1 MKKRKTLQDLTIK
14 DNFLFG
20 AVMQVEE
27 NCRGFLELVLGF
39 PIAHVVVSKEK
50 SMVYHP
56 EYKGVRLDIY
66 AEDENHTH
74 YNVEMQMRRKK
85 ALGKRSRYYHSQMV
99 MEALE
104 SGEDYET
111 IPDSFVIFVCDFDPF
126 DRELYCY
133 TFGSEC
139 EEDREVE
146 LDDGCHTI
154 FLSTRGKN
162 DGDVS
167 PELVRFLKFVTA
179 DLEESERDFED
190 GLVRRFQETI
200 REIKADREMGGR
212 YMIFEEM
219 LREEKQEGRLEGRLE
234 GIQEGIQEGKLEA
247 NKELILELLE
257 ELGEIPQALRDRIE
271 SLEDLEQ
278 LKILFKMA
286 AKADSIPAFMEQA
299 ETYLHSEEE

>member
-139 EEDREVE
+139 EEDKEVE

-167 PELVRFLKFVTA
+167 PELVRFLRFVTA

-219 LREEKQEGRLEGRLE
+219 LREEKQEG
-234 GIQEGIQEGKLEA
+234 KLEA
-247 NKELILELLE
+247 KKESILELLE
-257 ELGEIPQALRDRIE
+257 ELGDVPQELQDRIE

-278 LKILFKMA
+278 LRTLFKMA

-299 ETYLHSEEE
+299 EPYLHSEEE

>member
-20 AVMQVEE
+20 AVMQVED
-27 NCRGFLELVLGF
+27 NCKGFLELVLGF

-74 YNVEMQMRRKK
+74 YNVEMQMRKK
-85 ALGKRSRYYHSQMV
+85 RALGKRSRYYHSQMV

-126 DRELYCY
+126 DKELYCY

-139 EEDREVE
+139 EEDKEVE

-154 FLSTRGKN
+154 FLSTRGNN

-167 PELVRFLKFVTA
+167 PELVRFLRFVTA

-234 GIQEGIQEGKLEA
+234 GIHAGKLEA
-247 NKELILELLE
+247 KRESVLELLE
-257 ELGEIPQALRDRIE
+257 ELGEIPQALQDRIE

-286 AKADSIPAFMEQA
+286 AKAASIPSFMEQA
-299 ETYLHSEEE
+299 EPYLHSEEE